1 MLRGEGTGDGGS
13 RSEPCIK
20 NAYSVKCTHKQ
31 KTRRQ
36 ASLPCLAMA
45 QAWLG
50 LAWFGLDGKWAHALH
65 SWLHSTHFAKM
76 LSCHRWGC
84 KKNGIK
90 FASKV
95 ALAAALHVLL
105 SRHEQTNYKCTHTHA
120 ENMCVCV
127 SVGLQ
132 TPQTWQSYNLPITPI
147 IAHISL
153 YLWLSSRDKGVRQ
166 ERKVGWVEN
175 MLGKRCHM
183 KIINFPA
190 QLKIATSCTSLP
202 ALPSPWRV
210 CAFLLNT
217 FCFPFL
223 QHFPFEF
230 SLAVLAAVAK
240 YTSVLIFIS
249 LSACFLSLLL
259 LLLFFFGTALRR

>member
-1 MLRGEGTGDGGS
+1 
-13 RSEPCIK
+13 
-20 NAYSVKCTHKQ
+20 
-31 KTRRQ
+31 
-36 ASLPCLAMA
+36 
-45 QAWLG
+45 
-50 LAWFGLDGKWAHALH
+50 
-65 SWLHSTHFAKM
+65 M

-166 ERKVGWVEN
+166 ERKVGWVGN

-259 LLLFFFGTALRR
+259 LLLFFWHCTEALTF